1 VIDWI
6 LGQPYL
12 VAAAFLTCVVAFR
25 SQGTYWLGRG
35 VRAGVVK
42 TKRAEKLAGERAQ
55 KATRA
60 LERWGWP
67 IIPLSFL
74 TVGFQTAVNFTAGL
88 IGWRWGRYTLA
99 AVPGW
104 LLWGNLYAA
113 GGLAA
118 FAGLGALARRSPW
131 AAAGVIGAVVG
142 GVILTVWLV
151 RRARAAKAAVIP
163 VSPLTPVAPAG
174 ADTPLAD

>member
-1 VIDWI
+1 MIDWI
-6 LGQPYL
+6 LSLP
-12 VAAAFLTCVVAFR
+12 FVVAWLALTVIVAGR

-35 VRAGVVK
+35 VRAGVIK
-42 TKRAEKLAGERAQ
+42 SKRATKLAGESAT
-55 KATRA
+55 KATRS

-99 AVPGW
+99 AIPGW
-104 LLWGNLYAA
+104 IVWGAVYSA

-118 FAGLGALARRSPW
+118 FAGLTTLARRSPW
-131 AAAGVIGAVVG
+131 AAAGAIVATVG
-142 GVILTVWLV
+142 GIVPTVTLV
-151 RRARAAKAAVIP
+151 RRYRAARRPADP
-163 VSPLTPVAPAG
+163 VKDLAPA
-174 ADTPLAD
+174 AD